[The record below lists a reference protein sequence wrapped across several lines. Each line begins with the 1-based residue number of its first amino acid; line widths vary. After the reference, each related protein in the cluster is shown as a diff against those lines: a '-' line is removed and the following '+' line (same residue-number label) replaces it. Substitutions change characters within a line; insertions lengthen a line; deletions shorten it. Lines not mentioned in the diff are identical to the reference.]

1 MRSFTALLQGPVNGE
16 LTYNIGLLDD
26 LFEGQWELAVSSVGF
41 HYTGATTPSIL
52 KLQCNCVSGK
62 FVDANKQLYTAESV
76 LNIAIFGGKAIGTKI
91 VIGMK
96 QRDYFAVNTPQQILR
111 FSFKDV
117 ETDTFVTGSARAVVF
132 VVFRRVA

>member
-1 MRSFTALLQGPVNGE
+1 MCSFTVLLDGPVVSE

-41 HYTGATTPSIL
+41 NYTRVTSPSVL
-52 KLQCNCVSGK
+52 KIQCNCVTGK
-62 FVDANKQLYTAESV
+62 FVDARSQLYTAKSI

-96 QRDYFAVNTPQQILR
+96 QRDYFVINTPQ
-111 FSFKDV
+111 
-117 ETDTFVTGSARAVVF
+117 
-132 VVFRRVA
+132 